1 MIRGSLIILI
11 SLICF
16 QVQARNLLA
25 LNFQQK
31 DELSY
36 LDLLFDDEGIEVV
49 KNHIV
54 NDKQLILDI
63 KGVEATDRVMRAF
76 DTSEFSGAIVFVSAY
91 KKPSSPDDLRVVLQL
106 RENVRSQL
114 KTIGKRTVLTIE
126 NRFGALNKSSLAEGD
141 SLKPRTVVKK
151 SSVKINVP
159 KSDKIE
165 DILENL
171 TLSGKKKYIG
181 KKITLNVKSLPVSNV
196 LEMIAEASG
205 FNIIQPSGSIGQPVT
220 MNLVNI
226 PWDQALD
233 TILRLNDLV
242 AQKNGSILVI
252 KTLSE
257 ATKEALARS
266 DAEKKR
272 IESEPLL
279 TKIFPVSYAEASEM
293 QNIVKSYITERGA
306 LQIDDR
312 TNSMIVKETQDAI
325 DKIEKILGFL
335 DTQTPQV
342 LIESKFVE
350 IFENHAKSVGLV
362 QGLSFGY
369 DPVTSLVD
377 VSNSAGTFANGNV
390 GGFSFSTAPVA
401 GDSARNILGVSI
413 ERYGRLTNLNFTLQL
428 LESESKAKIVAS
440 PRVVTKHKVAASL
453 SSTDNRSF
461 EVSQTTATGTTST
474 FETDAATLKI
484 DVTPQVTNDGAI
496 DLKLA
501 LKKEQFTT
509 RPAPGAPFDKTSR
522 DLTTNVLVDNGSTIV
537 LGGLYSYATREDH
550 SGVPFLKDLP
560 LVGWLFRTPYNP
572 SIEKSELV
580 IFITPRI
587 INQEEAGL
595 TANL

>member
-1 MIRGSLIILI
+1 MIRGTLVILFSLLA
-11 SLICF
+11 L
-16 QVQARNLLA
+16 QVQAKNLLA

-31 DELSY
+31 DDLSY
-36 LDLLFDDEGIEVV
+36 LDLLFDNEDVEVV
-49 KNHIV
+49 KNHVV
-54 NDKQLILDI
+54 NDKQIVLDL
-63 KGVEATDRVMRAF
+63 KGVESSDRVMRAF

-91 KKPSSPDDLRVVLQL
+91 KRPSSPDDIRVVLQL

-126 NRFGALNKSSLAEGD
+126 NRFGALSKNKIAEGD
-141 SLKPRTVVKK
+141 TLKPRTVVKK

-159 KSDKIE
+159 KSDSVE

-181 KKITLNVKSLPVSNV
+181 KKITLNVKDLPVSNV

-205 FNIIQPSGSIGQPVT
+205 FNIIQPSSGGKAPMT

-233 TILRLNDLV
+233 TMLRLNDLV
-242 AQKNGSILVI
+242 AQKNGSILII
-252 KTLSE
+252 KTLQE
-257 ATKEALARS
+257 ATNEAKARS
-266 DAEKKR
+266 DAEAKR
-272 IESEPLL
+272 LESEPLL
-279 TKIFPVSYAEASEM
+279 TKIFPVSYADAKSMET
-293 QNIVKSYITERGA
+293 IVSAYITKRGA
-306 LQIDDR
+306 IQIDER

-369 DPVTSLVD
+369 DPVTDLSTVA
-377 VSNSAGTFANGNV
+377 NSAGELANGNT
-390 GGFSFSTAPVA
+390 GGFSFSTAPID
-401 GDSARNILGVSI
+401 GDSARDALGVSI

-440 PRVVTKHKVAASL
+440 PRVVTKHKVPATL
-453 SSTDNRSF
+453 SSTDHRSF
-461 EVSQTTATGTTST
+461 SVSTTNASGSTNT
-474 FETDAATLKI
+474 FEKDSAVLLI
-484 DVTPQVTNDGAI
+484 NVTPQVTNDGAI
-496 DLKLA
+496 DLTLG

-537 LGGLYSYATREDH
+537 LGGLYNYATRQDH

-572 SIEKSELV
+572 TIEKSELV

-595 TANL
+595 TTNI